1 MPPGRVQYGAPFDDV
16 VARGAEEKPS
26 RPNSVFPLRTQFLEV
41 SIAFGNDVA
50 TRTLATLQC
59 PSG

>member
-26 RPNSVFPLRTQFLEV
+26 RPNSVFPLRPQILTKG
-41 SIAFGNDVA
+41 IAAGNGVA
-50 TRTLATLQC
+50 TRALALLQYQ
-59 PSG
+59 SG